1 MQTLWFGLLTC
12 VCLAC
17 AEVLNGILRLRY
29 LVRWL
34 GKQTAQA
41 VSVLTGLSL
50 AAAVCIY
57 FATHWQVR
65 NESGLW
71 AMGVALS
78 AFMAAFDVAVG
89 RWLMRRSWGQIT
101 ADFDPRGGN
110 YLSVGLVLLCV
121 VPRLVG

>member
-17 AEVLNGILRLRY
+17 AEVLNGIFRLRY

-34 GKQTAQA
+34 GKPRAQVA
-41 VSVLTGLSL
+41 SVATGLLL
-50 AAAVCIY
+50 ATAVCAY
-57 FATHWQVR
+57 FAPYWGVR
-65 NESGLW
+65 SATGLVG
-71 AMGVALS
+71 MGVALS

-89 RWLMRRSWGQIT
+89 RWLMHRTWAQIAT
-101 ADFDPRGGN
+101 DFDPRGGN